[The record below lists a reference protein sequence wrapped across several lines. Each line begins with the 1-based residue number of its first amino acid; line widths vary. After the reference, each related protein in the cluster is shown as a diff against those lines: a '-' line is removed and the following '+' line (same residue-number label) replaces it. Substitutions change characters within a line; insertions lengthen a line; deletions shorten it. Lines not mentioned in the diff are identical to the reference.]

1 MYMAYPTGTIED
13 AIRKTD
19 MNGDFLWNSNYTY
32 STNVTDSL
40 WTVVFKI
47 PYKDMRF
54 NPKPPY
60 NWKVILTRYNKKG
73 DEYYSIPYV
82 ITKDGKDYFTKAVDI
97 TLTHKIKPNS
107 NWKFRPYIV
116 DSYDLIAKEGSF
128 KPEHAGI
135 DISFNPGTLTK
146 LKVAINPDFS
156 DVPLDDASNNYNS
169 KYPPW
174 YGENRF
180 FFTEDLD
187 AFEVEY
193 STFYSRYIA
202 QPQIAVK
209 LTGNSQT
216 WKYGYLCARDK
227 KITDDGYVINN
238 DDFYQ
243 LASVIKTLPRFKAGF
258 STASRTNTGYYNHI
272 ASVFWDWEFIKK
284 LHCGTSHLASI
295 RHQEQAF
302 PANDDNKFGLMS
314 VPYFSAY
321 PGNWSIETKYLNL
334 QKDLRVDM
342 GTFYDTGYEE
352 YDLSTSWG
360 TDVKEQYLRK
370 WGFFTFSDYCNN
382 LDAQKTLNNM
392 TVNGTVY
399 FQFLPKYNINF
410 GVSRNREAYN
420 KKEYDKQSA
429 NCAVSLNRWTTFSCF
444 FSYALGSTLIYDLE
458 AVKPYYNMTIST
470 SGSIGQKF
478 NWSISADHYQ
488 YDYDRNN
495 TIITSVDT
503 TYVELDDS
511 YQILNAT
518 ANFNFS
524 NNMNLFNGLGFSNYE
539 MGELYANMSF
549 YSNFRYEFKPD
560 RFIYL
565 GYKTGQYQ
573 DIASKNNDVLG
584 HFKRNTASVYVK
596 LSATI

>member
-1 MYMAYPTGTIED
+1 
-13 AIRKTD
+13 
-19 MNGDFLWNSNYTY
+19 
-32 STNVTDSL
+32 
-40 WTVVFKI
+40 
-47 PYKDMRF
+47 
-54 NPKPPY
+54 
-60 NWKVILTRYNKKG
+60 
-73 DEYYSIPYV
+73 
-82 ITKDGKDYFTKAVDI
+82 
-97 TLTHKIKPNS
+97 
-107 NWKFRPYIV
+107 
-116 DSYDLIAKEGSF
+116 
-128 KPEHAGI
+128 
-135 DISFNPGTLTK
+135 
-146 LKVAINPDFS
+146 
-156 DVPLDDASNNYNS
+156 
-169 KYPPW
+169 
-174 YGENRF
+174 
-180 FFTEDLD
+180 
-187 AFEVEY
+187 
-193 STFYSRYIA
+193 
-202 QPQIAVK
+202 
-209 LTGNSQT
+209 
-216 WKYGYLCARDK
+216 
-227 KITDDGYVINN
+227 
-238 DDFYQ
+238 
-243 LASVIKTLPRFKAGF
+243 
-258 STASRTNTGYYNHI
+258 
-272 ASVFWDWEFIKK
+272 
-284 LHCGTSHLASI
+284 
-295 RHQEQAF
+295 
-302 PANDDNKFGLMS
+302 MS